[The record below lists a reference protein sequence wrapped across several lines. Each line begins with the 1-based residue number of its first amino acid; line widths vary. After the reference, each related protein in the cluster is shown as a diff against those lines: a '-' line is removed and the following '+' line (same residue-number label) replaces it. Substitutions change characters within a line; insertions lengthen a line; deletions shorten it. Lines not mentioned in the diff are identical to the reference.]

1 MQLISYLQKFFF
13 FQTSTFTGPQKRMS
27 DNMAEAQTLAEVVLQ
42 HVDKKGHINSLELA
56 TELKEDHQKIV
67 GAIKSLQSFGEVIP
81 LFETNT

>member
-1 MQLISYLQKFFF
+1 
-13 FQTSTFTGPQKRMS
+13 MS
-27 DNMAEAQTLAEVVLQ
+27 DNMAETLAEVVLQ